1 MSTPMVPSP
10 DPVVFGPDSDPDSDP
25 DVPVLQG
32 PLEAAVRADLEALS
46 LVSPTA
52 GSMEQLAYNLAR
64 KLDDGAGMAT
74 AAVAKEL
81 RETLAAMAEEAGDDD
96 GSDLLRRLSQPEGA
110 TVPSPVGNT
119 PPV

>member
-1 MSTPMVPSP
+1 
-10 DPVVFGPDSDPDSDP
+10 VFGPDN
-25 DVPVLQG
+25 PVDLVDDEPPPPFVG
-32 PLEAAVRADLEALS
+32 PLERAVRADLEALA

-96 GSDLLRRLSQPEGA
+96 GSALLERLSTPMPPA
-110 TVPSPVGNT
+110 VGNT
-119 PPV
+119 PPA